1 MAALLL
7 LAFSSCKKDKPAAPV
22 GDGKLHNVNFTF
34 NAFSVEYA
42 NTQTNDLKNNAL
54 AIQAIESNQIRVFI
68 YDSNG
73 KLYRESTLRRG
84 IDGSYANISYQLPSG
99 TYTFVFINLSLINNF
114 GYPNKDQLN
123 TGYIYYS
130 GTNVD
135 RGEFRETFYKRL
147 SVTVSNNDV
156 SNTVDLTRVVAG
168 LKIIIKDAIPANAST
183 LILTIDTVYSAMQI
197 KDGLPLKSDKY
208 VDVAFWDRYYFNNSA
223 GTLNYT
229 ITKQLLSG
237 PNNTISLSLK
247 AYNIRQEIIATKA
260 IRNITIN
267 PNKITVLSGNLFGG
281 NGTNNNAVD
290 VKADTTWSSD
300 ILYQSF

>member
-22 GDGKLHNVNFTF
+22 ADGKLHNVNFTF

-54 AIQAIESNQIRVFI
+54 AIQAIEINEIQVFI
-68 YDSNG
+68 YDSKG
-73 KLYRESTLRRG
+73 KLYRESNLRRG
-84 IDGSYANISYQLPSG
+84 TDGSYANISYQLPSG
-99 TYTFVFINLSLINNF
+99 TYTFVFINPNPIN
-114 GYPNKDQLN
+114 GRYYLNKDQLN
-123 TGYIYYS
+123 TGYFYYG

-135 RGEFRETFYKRL
+135 RGEFRETFYKQL
-147 SVTVSNNDV
+147 SVTVNNTDV

-168 LKIIIKDAIPANAST
+168 LKIIIKDAIPANVTS
-183 LILTIDTVYSAMQI
+183 LILTIDTVYTAMQI
-197 KDGLPLKSDKY
+197 KDGLPFKSDKY
-208 VDVAFWDRYYFNNSA
+208 VDVAFWDRYYLSA
-223 GTLNYT
+223 GVSNYT
-229 ITKQLLSG
+229 ITRQLLSG
-237 PNNTISLSLK
+237 PNNTISVSLK
-247 AYNIRQEIIATKA
+247 AQNTRQEIIATKA

-267 PNKITVLSGNLFGG
+267 PNKVTVLSGNLFGG